1 MSGLSDK
8 DDPSSGKNRSRISK
22 SDISLP
28 IPTGNERKHESNKQN
43 VSEGEEELNYSNV
56 AAKTVANIR
65 RLQENVM
72 SVSVT
77 TTTSPPPLS
86 SPKDLDVVDASL
98 GGSSYN
104 SDNVAEQL
112 KHTNNVSTI
121 SVNNT
126 DPSNHLVPR
135 MNQSAS
141 SSMKVLQI
149 EDGASIHG
157 TLSANGN
164 PSISSLSSQHDN
176 LSHQNGNLLSPKF
189 PASIEQ
195 GQQPQQDSLLP
206 HVQPSSDFSQASP
219 TQSPIKPSHSFFN
232 TTPNAQPMLFGDKS
246 LTPCQLAA
254 PNSEVITSPVGPLTS
269 HNNSNTPCQPIY
281 QPDVSNRD
289 NGSLFDGQLVQSS
302 PDSSTSEV
310 TLASRNIPTCSVS
323 PKYPLNG
330 VGISISNKS
339 NSGKRSA
346 LPVISNE
353 LTSSFNALVTIDPN
367 WQSTKSTVRERNAVM
382 CNNAIMAD
390 VWFNVGSETL
400 LQQIQQQQQFEFRNK
415 QGSAERG
422 NGSGEVSSSSNAT
435 SQSASSPNASK
446 MANENPSKAAPTSCN
461 SSNIASSTTN
471 LSSALPRKIPGH
483 KYILATGSTVF
494 YAMFYG
500 GLAMDIENGN
510 SPDNAI
516 DVPDVEPT
524 AFLAMLKYLYC
535 DDIDLSP
542 DNVLPTLYA
551 AKKYII
557 PFLAQECVRFLESSL
572 SARNACMLLS
582 QARFFDEPALT
593 QRAWEVIDAQAQ
605 LALTSETF
613 VDIDKDT
620 LELILARE
628 TLNCRETVIF
638 NAAKN
643 WALAECVRKDIQDEA
658 NDDDQEEKENGSQN
672 NQELSEAE
680 RCRQVLGRA
689 LYLVRFPCMTVQ
701 EFADTVAKSGLLT
714 LEETTDIF
722 LYFTASTSQK
732 PLTMQ
737 PFVTL
742 PRDGL
747 ARQICARFGSSQYRT
762 NQWRYRGRTD
772 SIQFCVDRRIFIV
785 GFGLYGSS
793 NGSSEYRAHIE
804 LKSSP
809 AFTPFGRGSRVL
821 AENTVKFFSDGS
833 SNSFQVFF
841 KQPVQIEPDL
851 YYTASAVLDGA
862 ELSYFGQ
869 EGRSEVNVGRVTFQF
884 QYSSE
889 STNGTGVQGGQI
901 PEIIFYGPTPGPR
914 STPNDTPI
922 QQRHRIPSDPGD
934 NHPDENKLAAVAPQV
949 LNLSV
954 NPPSANTARSNTS
967 GGGGSGGTGT
977 SSTPS
982 NKQASK
988 DLTKPKE

>member
-28 IPTGNERKHESNKQN
+28 IPTGNERKHEINKQN
-43 VSEGEEELNYSNV
+43 VNEGEEELKYSNV

-86 SPKDLDVVDASL
+86 SPQDFDVVGASL
-98 GGSSYN
+98 SGSSYT

-126 DPSNHLVPR
+126 DPSNHLVTR

-149 EDGASIHG
+149 EDGAS
-157 TLSANGN
+157 NRN
-164 PSISSLSSQHDN
+164 PSSSSLSSQNDN
-176 LSHQNGNLLSPKF
+176 LAHQNVNLLSPKS

-195 GQQPQQDSLLP
+195 GQQHDSLLP
-206 HVQPSSDFSQASP
+206 LVQPSSSFSQASP
-219 TQSPIKPSHSFFN
+219 TQSPIKPAHSFFN
-232 TTPNAQPMLFGDKS
+232 TTTNSQDMLFGNKS
-246 LTPCQLAA
+246 LASCQLAA
-254 PNSEVITSPVGPLTS
+254 PNIEVITSPGEPLTS
-269 HNNSNTPCQPIY
+269 HNHSNTPCQPIY
-281 QPDVSNRD
+281 QPDDSNRD
-289 NGSLFDGQLVQSS
+289 NGTLYDGQLVQSS
-302 PDSSTSEV
+302 PDSSTSEMR
-310 TLASRNIPTCSVS
+310 LGSRNIPTCSVS
-323 PKYPLNG
+323 PKNPING
-330 VGISISNKS
+330 ASISINN

-415 QGSAERG
+415 QESTERG
-422 NGSGEVSSSSNAT
+422 NVSGEVSSSLNGT
-435 SQSASSPNASK
+435 SQSASSPNTSK
-446 MANENPSKAAPTSCN
+446 LNENPSKAALISCN
-461 SSNIASSTTN
+461 SSNIVSSTTN

-605 LALTSETF
+605 LALTSDTF

-658 NDDDQEEKENGSQN
+658 NDDEEEENENGSQN

-869 EGRSEVNVGRVTFQF
+869 EGRSEVSVGRVTFQF

-922 QQRHRIPSDPGD
+922 QQRHRMPSDPA
-934 NHPDENKLAAVAPQV
+934 NNRPDENKLAEGAPQV
-949 LNLSV
+949 VNLSV
-954 NPPSANTARSNTS
+954 NPPSANPARSSTS

-988 DLTKPKE
+988 DSTKPKE

>member
-206 HVQPSSDFSQASP
+206 HVQPSSNFSQASP

-435 SQSASSPNASK
+435 CQSASSPNASK

-500 GLAMDIENGN
+500 GLAMDIETGN

-658 NDDDQEEKENGSQN
+658 NDDDQEENENGSQN

-901 PEIIFYGPTPGPR
+901 PEIIFYT
-914 STPNDTPI
+914 
-922 QQRHRIPSDPGD
+922 
-934 NHPDENKLAAVAPQV
+934 
-949 LNLSV
+949 
-954 NPPSANTARSNTS
+954 
-967 GGGGSGGTGT
+967 
-977 SSTPS
+977 
-982 NKQASK
+982 
-988 DLTKPKE
+988 

>member
-28 IPTGNERKHESNKQN
+28 IPTGNERKHEINKQN
-43 VSEGEEELNYSNV
+43 VNEGEEELKYSNV

-86 SPKDLDVVDASL
+86 SPKDVDVVDASL
-98 GGSSYN
+98 IGSSYN

-126 DPSNHLVPR
+126 DPSNHLVTR

-149 EDGASIHG
+149 EDGA
-157 TLSANGN
+157 ANRN
-164 PSISSLSSQHDN
+164 PSSSSLSSQNDN
-176 LSHQNGNLLSPKF
+176 LAHQNVNLLSPKS

-195 GQQPQQDSLLP
+195 GQQHDSLLP
-206 HVQPSSDFSQASP
+206 LVQPSSSFSQASP
-219 TQSPIKPSHSFFN
+219 TQSPIKPAHSFFN
-232 TTPNAQPMLFGDKS
+232 TTTNSQDMLFGNKS
-246 LTPCQLAA
+246 LASCQLAA
-254 PNSEVITSPVGPLTS
+254 PNIEVITSPGEPLTS
-269 HNNSNTPCQPIY
+269 HNHSNTPCQPIY
-281 QPDVSNRD
+281 QPDDSNRD
-289 NGSLFDGQLVQSS
+289 NGTLYDGQLVQSS
-302 PDSSTSEV
+302 PDSSTSEMR
-310 TLASRNIPTCSVS
+310 LGSRNIPTCSVS
-323 PKYPLNG
+323 PKNPING
-330 VGISISNKS
+330 ASISINNNSS
-339 NSGKRSA
+339 SGKRSA

-415 QGSAERG
+415 QESTERG
-422 NGSGEVSSSSNAT
+422 NVSGEVSSSLNGT
-435 SQSASSPNASK
+435 SQSASSPNTSK
-446 MANENPSKAAPTSCN
+446 LNENPSKAALISCN
-461 SSNIASSTTN
+461 SSNIVSSTTN

-572 SARNACMLLS
+572 TARNACMLLS

-605 LALTSETF
+605 LALTSDTF

-658 NDDDQEEKENGSQN
+658 NDDDEEENENGSQN

-869 EGRSEVNVGRVTFQF
+869 EGRSEVSVGRVTFQF

-922 QQRHRIPSDPGD
+922 QQRHRMPSDPA
-934 NHPDENKLAAVAPQV
+934 NNRPDENKLAEGAPQV
-949 LNLSV
+949 VNLSV
-954 NPPSANTARSNTS
+954 NPPSANPARSSTS

-988 DLTKPKE
+988 DSTKPKE

>member
-8 DDPSSGKNRSRISK
+8 DDPSSGKNRTRISK

-28 IPTGNERKHESNKQN
+28 ITTGNERKHESNKQN
-43 VSEGEEELNYSNV
+43 VNEGEEELNYSNV

-86 SPKDLDVVDASL
+86 SPKDFDVVDASL
-98 GGSSYN
+98 SGSSYN

-126 DPSNHLVPR
+126 DPSNHLINH

-149 EDGASIHG
+149 EDGA
-157 TLSANGN
+157 ANRI
-164 PSISSLSSQHDN
+164 PSSSSLSSQNDN
-176 LSHQNGNLLSPKF
+176 LSRQNGNLLSPKS
-189 PASIEQ
+189 PSAIEQ
-195 GQQPQQDSLLP
+195 GQQPPQDSLLP
-206 HVQPSSDFSQASP
+206 HVQPSSGFSQSSP
-219 TQSPIKPSHSFFN
+219 TQSPIKPGHSFFN
-232 TTPNAQPMLFGDKS
+232 TTPNAEAMLFEDKS
-246 LTPCQLAA
+246 LASCQLAA
-254 PNSEVITSPVGPLTS
+254 PNNEVITSPGEPLTS

-289 NGSLFDGQLVQSS
+289 NGTLYDGQLVQSS
-302 PDSSTSEV
+302 PDSSTSEMR
-310 TLASRNIPTCSVS
+310 LGSRNIPTCSVS
-323 PKYPLNG
+323 PKNPING
-330 VGISISNKS
+330 VGISINNNSG
-339 NSGKRSA
+339 SGKRSA

-415 QGSAERG
+415 QGSTERG

-435 SQSASSPNASK
+435 SQSASSPNTSK
-446 MANENPSKAAPTSCN
+446 ITNENPSKAAPTSCN
-461 SSNIASSTTN
+461 SSNVAPSTTN

-605 LALTSETF
+605 LALTSDTF

-658 NDDDQEEKENGSQN
+658 NDDDQEENGNGSKN
-672 NQELSEAE
+672 DQELSEAE

-793 NGSSEYRAHIE
+793 NGSSEYRSHIE

-869 EGRSEVNVGRVTFQF
+869 EGRSEVSVGRVTFQF

-922 QQRHRIPSDPGD
+922 QQRHRMPSDPENNRPDD
-934 NHPDENKLAAVAPQV
+934 NKMAEGAPQV

-954 NPPSANTARSNTS
+954 NPPSANPARSSTS

-977 SSTPS
+977 SLTPS
-982 NKQASK
+982 NK
-988 DLTKPKE
+988 

>member
-28 IPTGNERKHESNKQN
+28 IPTGNERKHEINKQN
-43 VSEGEEELNYSNV
+43 VNEGEEELKYSNV

-86 SPKDLDVVDASL
+86 SPKDVGVVDASL
-98 GGSSYN
+98 SGSSYN

-126 DPSNHLVPR
+126 DPSNHLVTR

-149 EDGASIHG
+149 EDGA
-157 TLSANGN
+157 ANRN
-164 PSISSLSSQHDN
+164 PSSSSLSSQNDN
-176 LSHQNGNLLSPKF
+176 LSRQNGNLLSPKS

-195 GQQPQQDSLLP
+195 GLPPPQDSLSP
-206 HVQPSSDFSQASP
+206 HVQPSSGFSQASP
-219 TQSPIKPSHSFFN
+219 TQSPIKPGHSFFN
-232 TTPNAQPMLFGDKS
+232 TTPNAEAMLFGDKNVAS
-246 LTPCQLAA
+246 CQLAA
-254 PNSEVITSPVGPLTS
+254 PNNEVITSPGEPLTS

-281 QPDVSNRD
+281 QSDVSNRD
-289 NGSLFDGQLVQSS
+289 NGTLYDGQLVQSS
-302 PDSSTSEV
+302 PDSSTSEMR
-310 TLASRNIPTCSVS
+310 LGSRNIPTCSVS
-323 PKYPLNG
+323 PKNPING
-330 VGISISNKS
+330 ASISINN

-415 QGSAERG
+415 QGSTEG
-422 NGSGEVSSSSNAT
+422 GIGSGEVSSSSNAT
-435 SQSASSPNASK
+435 SQSASSPNTSK
-446 MANENPSKAAPTSCN
+446 ITNENPSKAVPTSCN

-572 SARNACMLLS
+572 TARNACMLLS

-605 LALTSETF
+605 LALTSDTF

-658 NDDDQEEKENGSQN
+658 NDDEEEENENGSQN

-793 NGSSEYRAHIE
+793 NGSSEYRSHIE

-869 EGRSEVNVGRVTFQF
+869 EGRSEVSVGRVTFQF

-914 STPNDTPI
+914 STPNGTPI
-922 QQRHRIPSDPGD
+922 QQRHRMPSDPEN
-934 NHPDENKLAAVAPQV
+934 NHPDENKLAEGAPQV

-954 NPPSANTARSNTS
+954 NPPSANPARSSTS

-977 SSTPS
+977 SLTPS

-988 DLTKPKE
+988 DSTKPKE

>member
-435 SQSASSPNASK
+435 CQSASSPNASK

-500 GLAMDIENGN
+500 GLAMDIETGN

-658 NDDDQEEKENGSQN
+658 NDDDQEENENGSQN

>member
-1 MSGLSDK
+1 
-8 DDPSSGKNRSRISK
+8 
-22 SDISLP
+22 
-28 IPTGNERKHESNKQN
+28 
-43 VSEGEEELNYSNV
+43 
-56 AAKTVANIR
+56 
-65 RLQENVM
+65 
-72 SVSVT
+72 
-77 TTTSPPPLS
+77 
-86 SPKDLDVVDASL
+86 
-98 GGSSYN
+98 
-104 SDNVAEQL
+104 
-112 KHTNNVSTI
+112 
-121 SVNNT
+121 
-126 DPSNHLVPR
+126 
-135 MNQSAS
+135 
-141 SSMKVLQI
+141 
-149 EDGASIHG
+149 
-157 TLSANGN
+157 
-164 PSISSLSSQHDN
+164 
-176 LSHQNGNLLSPKF
+176 
-189 PASIEQ
+189 
-195 GQQPQQDSLLP
+195 
-206 HVQPSSDFSQASP
+206 
-219 TQSPIKPSHSFFN
+219 
-232 TTPNAQPMLFGDKS
+232 
-246 LTPCQLAA
+246 
-254 PNSEVITSPVGPLTS
+254 
-269 HNNSNTPCQPIY
+269 
-281 QPDVSNRD
+281 
-289 NGSLFDGQLVQSS
+289 
-302 PDSSTSEV
+302 
-310 TLASRNIPTCSVS
+310 
-323 PKYPLNG
+323 
-330 VGISISNKS
+330 
-339 NSGKRSA
+339 
-346 LPVISNE
+346 
-353 LTSSFNALVTIDPN
+353 
-367 WQSTKSTVRERNAVM
+367 
-382 CNNAIMAD
+382 
-390 VWFNVGSETL
+390 
-400 LQQIQQQQQFEFRNK
+400 
-415 QGSAERG
+415 
-422 NGSGEVSSSSNAT
+422 
-435 SQSASSPNASK
+435 
-446 MANENPSKAAPTSCN
+446 
-461 SSNIASSTTN
+461 
-471 LSSALPRKIPGH
+471 
-483 KYILATGSTVF
+483 
-494 YAMFYG
+494 
-500 GLAMDIENGN
+500 MDIENGN

-572 SARNACMLLS
+572 TARNACMLLS

-605 LALTSETF
+605 LALTSDTF

-658 NDDDQEEKENGSQN
+658 NDDEEEENENGSQN

-869 EGRSEVNVGRVTFQF
+869 EGRSEVSVGRVTFQF

-922 QQRHRIPSDPGD
+922 QQRHRMPSDPA
-934 NHPDENKLAAVAPQV
+934 NNRPDENESAEGAPQV
-949 LNLSV
+949 VNLSV
-954 NPPSANTARSNTS
+954 NPPSANPARSSTS

-988 DLTKPKE
+988 DSTKPKE